1 MNMKGA
7 TAFIGKRE
15 NKKCRLHQ
23 SFSDHLLYPEVIE
36 LLRNS
41 SQF

>member
-1 MNMKGA
+1 MIMKGA

-23 SFSDHLLYPEVIE
+23 SDHLLYPEVIE

-41 SQF
+41 LQF